1 MQSRRICPGKPS
13 RGVRRGVT
21 TPAYRW
27 DVALAVQPDLNP
39 AQRALRDALGAT
51 RGERPTF
58 PADLGP
64 RLRAQLE
71 DGLRPLIVVLDTLGI
86 DKLWVSKHKVSS
98 IHGCEVRFLAEDD
111 RGFEGWT
118 VPMARGTVAHRA
130 IELSMHVRGEPVPA
144 QLVDHTLATLTEGET
159 NGLADWLQSI
169 GELER
174 ADLRGAAIDQ
184 VCAFLESWP
193 PLDPR
198 WRPRSESKV
207 RVDLLDDRI
216 TLSGKVDLTLGVA
229 EGTLAGKVLVDL
241 KTGGFSP
248 VHVDDLRFY
257 ALAETIKVGVP
268 PRRVATHYL
277 ESGNLV
283 PEDVSEPLLMSA
295 AARVVDAVNRWLE
308 LKAGRLVPVLK
319 PSATC
324 RWCPVLAECDNGRQ
338 HLAAVDEW

>member
-1 MQSRRICPGKPS
+1 
-13 RGVRRGVT
+13 
-21 TPAYRW
+21 
-27 DVALAVQPDLNP
+27 VALAVQPDLNP
-39 AQRALRDALGAT
+39 AQQALRDALGAT

-64 RLRAQLE
+64 RLRTHLE
-71 DGLRPLIVVLDTLGI
+71 DGLRPLIVVMDTLGI

-98 IHGCEVRFLAEDD
+98 IHGCEVRFLAEDE
-111 RGFEGWT
+111 RGFDGWT

-144 QLVDHTLATLTEGET
+144 QLVDHALATLTEAET

-169 GELER
+169 TELER

-193 PLDPR
+193 PHDPR
-198 WRPRSESKV
+198 RPPRSESKV

-241 KTGGFSP
+241 KTGTAKP
-248 VHVDDLRFY
+248 AHLDDLRFY
-257 ALAETIKVGVP
+257 ALIETLRLGTP
-268 PRRVATHYL
+268 PLRLGTYYL
-277 ESGNLV
+277 DQGRLL
-283 PEDVSEPLLMSA
+283 PEDVSEGLLDSA
-295 AARVVDAVNRWLE
+295 VARVVAGVVKMVELE
-308 LKAGRLVPVLK
+308 LKVREPVRRAGPM
-319 PSATC
+319 C
-324 RWCPVLAECDNGRQ
+324 RWCPLLDDSEEGRAQ
-338 HLAAVDEW
+338 QAMYED